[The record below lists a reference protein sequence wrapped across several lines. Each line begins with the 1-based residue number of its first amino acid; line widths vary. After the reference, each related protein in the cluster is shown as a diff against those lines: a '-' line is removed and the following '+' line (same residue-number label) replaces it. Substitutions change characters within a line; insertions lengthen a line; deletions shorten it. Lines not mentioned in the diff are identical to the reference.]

1 MEYKIALLLKTH
13 YRDFCEEEIKK
24 TPDNIKL
31 DYYLYDSL

>member
-24 TPDNIKL
+24 APDNIKL
-31 DYYLYDSL
+31 DF